1 MTPLLHGLAVSALAC
16 VVAPRAQAQ
25 VAFLPASR
33 DSAVLGTLESA
44 YLPSEGDICFVG
56 PVAAPRRSPAPGRRV
71 FSVEASPE
79 AEPRGM
85 RAEPAIPG
93 PPPIPRS
100 AQWPDAAGR
109 IEAEDPAAGAASIP
123 NPWETRA
130 RSRRTGIDMA
140 FACGGTI
147 IGGEAGPT
155 AIVNG
160 RIVRRGDPL
169 GGFQVSLVY
178 EGGAVLERRGAYFV
192 LPRGRTTTIS
202 MRGP

>member
-1 MTPLLHGLAVSALAC
+1 
-16 VVAPRAQAQ
+16 
-25 VAFLPASR
+25 
-33 DSAVLGTLESA
+33 
-44 YLPSEGDICFVG
+44 
-56 PVAAPRRSPAPGRRV
+56 V

-79 AEPRGM
+79 AEPRGT
-85 RAEPAIPG
+85 RAEPAIAG
-93 PPPIPRS
+93 PTPIPRS

-123 NPWETRA
+123 NPWEARA
-130 RSRRTGIDMA
+130 RPRRTGVDMA

-178 EGGAVLERRGAYFV
+178 EGGAVLERRGAYVV

-202 MRGP
+202 MRDP